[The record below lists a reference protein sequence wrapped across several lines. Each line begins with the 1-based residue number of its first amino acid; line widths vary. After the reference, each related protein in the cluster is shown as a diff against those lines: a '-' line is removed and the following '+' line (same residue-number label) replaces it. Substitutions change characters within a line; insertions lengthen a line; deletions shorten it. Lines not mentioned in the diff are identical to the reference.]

1 MGRKIELELE
11 IAKKDVDKRQTLTGA
26 IDMNLI
32 LDGFRVTAGTYRV
45 TIERV
50 GPVEKPTDEPSS
62 T

>member
-11 IAKKDVDKRQTLTGA
+11 IQKKDVDKRRALVGA

-32 LDGFRVTAGTYRV
+32 MDGFRVTAGTYRIS
-45 TIERV
+45 IERV
-50 GPVEKPTDEPSS
+50 GPAEPDERSS